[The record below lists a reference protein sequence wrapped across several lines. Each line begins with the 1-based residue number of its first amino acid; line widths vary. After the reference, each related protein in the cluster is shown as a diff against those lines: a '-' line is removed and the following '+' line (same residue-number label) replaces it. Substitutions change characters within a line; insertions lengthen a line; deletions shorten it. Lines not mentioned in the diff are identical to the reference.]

1 MARALAVLGGPQ
13 DLWPQN
19 FKSLFEQNRDF
30 LIGVD
35 RGSLRIVEE
44 GFKPRLALGDFD
56 SMSKS
61 ELAKVEQ
68 SCPELRYSN
77 PVKDDTDSEL
87 MLEAALLDY
96 GIDDLTVIG
105 ALGGRLDHSL
115 VNLLALCEP
124 RFLKM
129 AEKVTLVDK
138 QNEVHFLLPG
148 EHVLKEK
155 PGYSYFGVGNL
166 LPVEGLTIQGAR
178 YELASSDFAYPKM
191 WSSNEFVPGQSVT
204 ISLQKGLA
212 LVVYSRD

>member
-13 DLWPQN
+13 DLWPHN

-35 RGSLRIVEE
+35 RGSLRICEA
-44 GFKPRLALGDFD
+44 GFRPRLALGDFD
-56 SMSKS
+56 SMSKD

-68 SCPELRYSN
+68 NCPELRYSN

-87 MLEAALLDY
+87 MLAAALLDY
-96 GIDDLTVIG
+96 KIDELTVIG

-124 RFLKM
+124 RFLQM
-129 AEKVTLVDK
+129 AEKVTLLYK

-148 EHVLKEK
+148 DHVLHAK
-155 PGYSYFGVGNL
+155 PGSSYLGVGNL
-166 LPVEGLTIQGAR
+166 LPVEGLTIKGAR
-178 YELASSDFAYPKM
+178 YELASSNYSYPKM
-191 WSSNEFVPGQSVT
+191 WSSNEFVAGQSVT
-204 ISLQKGLA
+204 ISLKKGLV
-212 LVVYSRD
+212 LLVYSRD